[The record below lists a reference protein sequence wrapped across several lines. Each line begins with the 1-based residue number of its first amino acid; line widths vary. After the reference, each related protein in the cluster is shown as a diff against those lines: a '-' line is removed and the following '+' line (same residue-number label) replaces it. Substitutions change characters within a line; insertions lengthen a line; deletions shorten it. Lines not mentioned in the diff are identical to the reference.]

1 MLTQKAVRITVS
13 VKIEETSQMRGNLG
27 WNLGERI
34 QTARGKGEHSDL
46 LHNFPQTGDWIA
58 TEEEKHRK
66 LKNR

>member
-1 MLTQKAVRITVS
+1 MLTQKAVKITVS

-46 LHNFPQTGDWIA
+46 LHNFPLTGDWIA
-58 TEEEKHRK
+58 TGKHRK